1 MSVVRVGLIGYG
13 YASKTFHAPL
23 IAGVPGLQ
31 LTAVSS
37 SDAAKVH
44 ADWPG
49 LPVEPDAQ
57 GLIARADVDLVI
69 VPTPNDTHHALAKAA
84 LLAGRHVVVDKPFTV
99 TLAEARE
106 LDTLA
111 RAQQRLLSVF
121 HNRRWDADFLTLQG
135 LLGSGL
141 LGRVVHFESHFD
153 RYRPQVRDRWRE
165 QAGNGG
171 GLWYDLGP
179 HLLDQALQLFG
190 QPEAIWL
197 DLALQRDGARTD
209 DCFHAQLRYG
219 GLHQGLRVILHASA
233 LVPAVGPRF
242 TVHGTLGSFVKHG
255 LDTQEDRLKAGERPQ
270 LQALG
275 DWGRDP
281 HDGVLTLPGTET
293 GAEGTQ
299 QRPTVPGNYL
309 AYYAA
314 VRDAILRG
322 LPNPVPAAQAMQV
335 MALIE
340 AGLRSH
346 AERREMPVPR
356 PAP

>member
-1 MSVVRVGLIGYG
+1 MSALRVGLIGYG

-23 IAGVPGLQ
+23 IAGVPGLE
-31 LTAVSS
+31 LVAVSS
-37 SDAAKVH
+37 SDAVKVH
-44 ADWPG
+44 ADWPA

-57 GLIARADVDLVI
+57 ALMARDDIDLVV

-84 LLAGRHVVVDKPFTV
+84 LLAGKHVVVDKPFTV
-99 TLAEARE
+99 TLAEAQE
-106 LDTLA
+106 LDALA
-111 RAQQRLLSVF
+111 RAKARVLSVF

-153 RYRPQVRDRWRE
+153 RYRPLVRTRWRE
-165 QAGNGG
+165 QATGGG

-190 QPEAIWL
+190 LPEAIWL

-209 DCFHAQLRYG
+209 DYFHAQLRYG
-219 GLHQGLRVILHASA
+219 GLHEGLRVILHASA

-242 TVHGTLGSFVKHG
+242 TVHGTRGSFVKHG
-255 LDTQEDRLKAGERPQ
+255 LDPQEDRLKAGARPQ
-270 LQALG
+270 LEALG
-275 DWGRDP
+275 DWGHDPRD
-281 HDGVLTLPGTET
+281 GWLTLPEST
-293 GAEGTQ
+293 AEAAQ
-299 QRPTVPGNYL
+299 QRPTLPGNYL

-322 LPNPVPAAQAMQV
+322 APNPVPAAQAMQV

-340 AGLRSH
+340 AGLHSH
-346 AERREMPVPR
+346 ASRHELPVPR
-356 PAP
+356 LAL

>member
-1 MSVVRVGLIGYG
+1 MSVLRVGLIGYG

-31 LTAVSS
+31 LVAVSS

-44 ADWPG
+44 ADWPA

-57 GLIARADVDLVI
+57 ALVARHDIDLVV

-84 LLAGRHVVVDKPFTV
+84 LLAGKHVVVDKPFTV
-99 TLAEARE
+99 TLVEAQE
-106 LDTLA
+106 LEALA
-111 RAQQRLLSVF
+111 RTKGCVLSVF

-153 RYRPQVRDRWRE
+153 RYRPQVRARWRE
-165 QAGNGG
+165 RAAGGG

-190 QPEAIWL
+190 LPEAIWL
-197 DLALQRDGARTD
+197 DLALQRDGALAD
-209 DCFHAQLRYG
+209 DYFHAQLRYG
-219 GLHQGLRVILHASA
+219 GLHEGLRVILHASA

-242 TVHGTLGSFVKHG
+242 TVHGTRGSFVKHG
-255 LDTQEDRLKAGERPQ
+255 LDPQEDRLKAGARPQ
-270 LQALG
+270 LDVLG
-275 DWGRDP
+275 DWGHDP
-281 HDGVLTLPGTET
+281 LDGLLTLPESTVE
-293 GAEGTQ
+293 AAQ
-299 QRPTVPGNYL
+299 QRPTLPGNYL

-314 VRDAILRG
+314 VRDAILHG
-322 LPNPVPAAQAMQV
+322 TPNPVPAAQAMQV

-340 AGLRSH
+340 AGLHSH
-346 AERREMPVPR
+346 AARHELPVPR
-356 PAP
+356 LAH